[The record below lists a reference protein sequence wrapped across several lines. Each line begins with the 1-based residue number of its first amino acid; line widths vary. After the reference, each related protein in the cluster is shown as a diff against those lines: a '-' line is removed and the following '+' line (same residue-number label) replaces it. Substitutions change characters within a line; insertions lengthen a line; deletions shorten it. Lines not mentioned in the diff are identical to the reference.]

1 MDTTDKIGKAT
12 HMVEYEE
19 KREYIRLDAQ
29 AKLRFTLPNREELY
43 QGICQNLSG
52 GGILFETNI
61 DIPVGSLIDVALE
74 PNGNY
79 IPPLEAQVKVNRSFQ
94 ESDTLFIIA
103 GGIQAIA

>member
-1 MDTTDKIGKAT
+1 
-12 HMVEYEE
+12 MVEYEE

-29 AKLRFTLPNREELY
+29 AKLHFTIPNSEELY

-61 DIPVGSLIDVALE
+61 DIPVGTIVDVALE

-79 IPPLEAQVKVNRSFQ
+79 IPPLEAQVKVNRTF
-94 ESDTLFIIA
+94 EEGEDLFVIA
-103 GGIQAIA
+103 GEIQTIA